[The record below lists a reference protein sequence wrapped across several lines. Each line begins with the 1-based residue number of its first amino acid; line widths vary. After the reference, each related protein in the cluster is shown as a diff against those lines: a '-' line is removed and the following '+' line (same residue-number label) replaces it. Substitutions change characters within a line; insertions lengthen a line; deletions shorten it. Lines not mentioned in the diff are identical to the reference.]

1 MLCFVTS
8 IVVSLQSRGVTSDKA
23 EKGDGYA
30 IDFEPS
36 VYNPRVL
43 KILGHDRTG
52 TTMEQK
58 ILFAIYL
65 SFKSTWPGYW
75 HNTKTRDGRRV
86 TKPLKQLLSVQKID
100 QDQAKHDEDGY

>member
-1 MLCFVTS
+1 M
-8 IVVSLQSRGVTSDKA
+8 TSDKA

-58 ILFAIYL
+58 ILFVIYL
-65 SFKSTWPGYW
+65 SLMST
-75 HNTKTRDGRRV
+75 
-86 TKPLKQLLSVQKID
+86 
-100 QDQAKHDEDGY
+100 

>member
-1 MLCFVTS
+1 MFPEYYETTSQFKAVLQRSSPVLEFVIGVSQCNPTCCMLCFVTS

-58 ILFAIYL
+58 ILFVIYL
-65 SFKSTWPGYW
+65 SFKST
-75 HNTKTRDGRRV
+75 
-86 TKPLKQLLSVQKID
+86 
-100 QDQAKHDEDGY
+100 